1 MRTKTALLLVS
12 FFFIASLWMSAVPP
26 TYAGL
31 GGYWWTPDHISYH
44 VPETVGTVK
53 ARVYD
58 MWWSTN
64 DYDFWNLYYA
74 MLGYGPLSYVQEF
87 RTDYTMLEGNG
98 WYYTDLPGIITY
110 TNADEDEEQDD
121 GYEEIEVI
129 AQEPTKIQTY
139 TCYEVAVKFNLLAE
153 GDNYMAFE
161 GELGIDNYMPGYPDY
176 PLETHVYGTRTFY
189 QEYYDTCQTCCMCH
203 QFFSDVASQGTQ
215 VMPLLVLGFSGVSL
229 WGISTRRRR
238 KRFTRAR

>member
-1 MRTKTALLLVS
+1 
-12 FFFIASLWMSAVPP
+12 MSALPQ

-31 GGYWWTPDHISYH
+31 GGKWWTPDDISYH

-53 ARVYD
+53 ARAYD

-64 DYDFWNLYYA
+64 DYWDMYIV
-74 MLGYGPLSYVQEF
+74 YGTTLSYIQEF
-87 RTDYTMLEGNG
+87 RTNHNKLEGNG
-98 WYYTDLPGIITY
+98 WYSTNFPGPITY
-110 TNADEDEEQDD
+110 TNSDEDEEQDD

-129 AQEPTKIQTY
+129 VQHPHEIETY
-139 TCYEVAVKFNLLAE
+139 TYYYVSVKFTLLAE
-153 GDNYMAFE
+153 GDNYVTFE
-161 GELGIDNYMPGYPDY
+161 GELGADWYWWYPDY
-176 PLETHVYGTRTFY
+176 PADWYVYGTRTFY
-189 QEYYDTCQTCCMCH
+189 QEYYDPCQTCCTCH